1 MDLYWVE
8 VCLFVVKVGQT
19 GDIVCQS
26 GVTVQRSG
34 IIVGQIWVIVF
45 LYEIIVCQTGH
56 FFGQTGVIV
65 GISGVLVS

>member
-1 MDLYWVE
+1 MIRD
-8 VCLFVVKVGQT
+8 T
-19 GDIVCQS
+19 
-26 GVTVQRSG
+26 GVTVERSG

-65 GISGVLVS
+65 GIFWGLSELKWHHIRLGHRQSS